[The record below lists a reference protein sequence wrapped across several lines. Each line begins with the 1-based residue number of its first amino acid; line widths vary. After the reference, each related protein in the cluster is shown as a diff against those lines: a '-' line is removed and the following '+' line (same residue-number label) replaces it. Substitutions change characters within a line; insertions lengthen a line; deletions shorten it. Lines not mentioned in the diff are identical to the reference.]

1 VPLEIVQNDITKMKV
16 DAIVNAANSSLLGGG
31 GVDGAIHRAAGPEL
45 LEECRTLNGC
55 KTGQAKITKAY
66 RLDAKY
72 VIHTVGPVWRGGGK
86 GERELLTG
94 CYQNSL
100 ALAKEYGCETVAF
113 PMISAGVYRYPR
125 MQAMQVAI
133 DTIGAFLETA
143 DMTVYLVVFD
153 RESFRAG
160 KALFSDVQAY
170 IDDHYVNTFGDFG
183 PLAMRPDASVVRSAK
198 AAGDMCEG
206 KNISEA
212 GDVVEEDFEAPSA
225 ADGSLPEAIENLDES
240 FSQAVLR
247 IIDEKGITDVMCYKR
262 ANMDRKLFSEIRSD
276 VHYKPGK
283 RIAVALA
290 IGLGL
295 NLTETEALLKKAG
308 FALSRS
314 DEFDVIIEYF
324 IINGI
329 YDIHEINRTL
339 FFFDQPLL
347 GM

>member
-45 LEECRTLNGC
+45 LEERRTLNGC

-198 AAGDMCEG
+198 AAGTCARERTFP
-206 KNISEA
+206 K
-212 GDVVEEDFEAPSA
+212 
-225 ADGSLPEAIENLDES
+225 
-240 FSQAVLR
+240 QATWL
-247 IIDEKGITDVMCYKR
+247 
-262 ANMDRKLFSEIRSD
+262 
-276 VHYKPGK
+276 K
-283 RIAVALA
+283 RILKRRQRRTVPFRKPLKIWTKAFHRRYFASSMKR
-290 IGLGL
+290 GL
-295 NLTETEALLKKAG
+295 
-308 FALSRS
+308 R
-314 DEFDVIIEYF
+314 
-324 IINGI
+324 
-329 YDIHEINRTL
+329 
-339 FFFDQPLL
+339 
-347 GM
+347 M